1 MRNFKLWGATLALV
15 VAIHASSI
23 QISHATPVNVNF
35 SGASQAFV
43 GVTSVF
49 GTLTATGNGFT
60 NSSVGLEPFSL
71 TPPTVHP
78 ITLKGGFA
86 LVDSQP
92 NSTGPAVFDVTPTAI
107 NSINNLNVDLLN
119 GTIVPIELSTVILTT
134 NSSNALLKNIPVDA
148 SLDADGLV
156 FNQSGLSTLT
166 PLGPNFG
173 TFSVPGNFDM
183 HASNF
188 TAQLFG
194 VLDFPFGDF
203 SEILPGTLAGTY
215 TISGPTNNTKIT
227 LDGTLAL
234 QIPVSASEDF
244 VLNISNPLAITV
256 SATAAAAATLLV
268 NVGFHLEQ
276 DQIVVPEPGSIAL
289 LGIGMAMCGAAI
301 WRRRRQSRS

>member
-23 QISHATPVNVNF
+23 QISYAVPVDVNF

-49 GTLTATGNGFT
+49 GTLTATGSGVANTKSGPEAF
-60 NSSVGLEPFSL
+60 VL

-78 ITLKGGFA
+78 ITLTGGFA

-92 NSTGPAVFDVTPTAI
+92 NSVGPTSVFDVTPIAI
-107 NSINNLNVDLLN
+107 NAINNLNVDLLN
-119 GTIVPIELSTVILTT
+119 GTVVPIAFNTVNLTS
-134 NSSNALLKNIPVDA
+134 NSSVALLKNISVDA
-148 SLDADGLV
+148 SADADGLE
-156 FNQSGLSTLT
+156 FFQTGLSTLT

-173 TFSVPGNFDM
+173 NFSVPGNFYL

-188 TAQLFG
+188 NATLFG
-194 VLDFPFGDF
+194 VLNFPFFDL
-203 SEILPGTLAGTY
+203 SEILPGTLSGTY
-215 TISGPTNNTKIT
+215 TISGPANNTKIT

-234 QIPVSASEDF
+234 QVPVSVSEDF
-244 VLNISNPLAITV
+244 VLNVSNPLSLTV
-256 SATAAAAATLLV
+256 SATAAAAFTVLV

-289 LGIGMAMCGAAI
+289 LGIGVAMCGTAV
-301 WRRRRQSRS
+301 WRRRRQSR

>member
-15 VAIHASSI
+15 VVIHASSI

-49 GTLTATGNGFT
+49 GTLTATGSGVT
-60 NSSVGLEPFSL
+60 NSSVGLEPFVL
-71 TPPTVHP
+71 TPPTVHAL
-78 ITLKGGFA
+78 TLAGGFA
-86 LVDSQP
+86 LVDSEP
-92 NSTGPAVFDVTPTAI
+92 NSVGPTSVFDVTPTAI

-119 GTIVPIELSTVILTT
+119 GTVVPITLNTVILTS
-134 NSSNALLKNIPVDA
+134 NSSVALLKNIPVDA
-148 SLDADGLV
+148 SVDADGLV
-156 FNQSGLSTLT
+156 FNQTGLSTLT

-173 TFSVPGNFDM
+173 TFSVPGNFNM

-188 TAQLFG
+188 TASLFG
-194 VLDFPFGDF
+194 VLNFPLGNL
-203 SEILPGTLAGTY
+203 SEIVPGTLSGTY

-234 QIPVSASEDF
+234 QVPISASEDF
-244 VLNISNPLAITV
+244 VLNVSNPLALTV
-256 SATAAAAATLLV
+256 SATAAAAATLLI

-289 LGIGMAMCGAAI
+289 LGIGVAMCGAAI
-301 WRRRRQSRS
+301 WRRRRQSR